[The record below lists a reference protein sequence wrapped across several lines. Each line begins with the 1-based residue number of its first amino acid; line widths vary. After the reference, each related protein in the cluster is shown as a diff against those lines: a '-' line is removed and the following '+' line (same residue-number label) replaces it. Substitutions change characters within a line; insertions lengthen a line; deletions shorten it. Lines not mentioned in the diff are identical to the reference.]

1 MDWRKALFLSL
12 PLFLLLVCIIVL
24 INLHKIIVLEQQPK
38 KADAILVLSG
48 GKGERESEAAKLYHE
63 GWSDTIIVTGALV
76 GWETYSSEIMTEHL
90 IELDVPEDAIYSFKE
105 VTSTREEAEL
115 SIPLLRQLDVDTL
128 IVVTNKYHSA
138 RAKWIFSKTLK
149 DENIEVISVPVRED
163 VYEWDWWKDHESRK
177 HGASEVLKFVW
188 ELFRL

>member
-115 SIPLLRQLDVDTL
+115 SLPLLRQLDVDTL

-138 RAKWIFSKTLK
+138 RAKWIFSKILK

>member
-1 MDWRKALFLSL
+1 MDWKKWLFFSL
-12 PLFLLLVCIIVL
+12 PLFLLLICVIVL
-24 INLHKIIVLEQQPK
+24 INLHKFLVLEQKPK

-48 GKGERESEAAKLYHE
+48 GEGNREAEAAKLYHE

-76 GWETYSSEIMTEHL
+76 GWETYTSEIMTEHL
-90 IELDVPEDAIYSFKE
+90 IELDVPSDAIYSFKD

-115 SIPLLRQLDVDTL
+115 SIPLLRQLNVDTL
-128 IVVTNKYHSA
+128 MLVTNKYHSA
-138 RAKWIFSKTLK
+138 RAKWIFQKTLQG
-149 DENIEVISVPVRED
+149 ENIEVISVPVRDD
-163 VYEWDWWKDHESRK
+163 VFDEDWWKDHETRK